1 MNEMQRL
8 LKDLEGD
15 APFDS
20 DRLSGLKAK
29 LKRESELRQ
38 KKWLLSVTLYCLLG
52 LAMMAIGAMMVI
64 ENPEEIRIMF
74 LGSAIIIIGFEITVL
89 VKLAYGGQIAMVRI
103 LETVREVQIS
113 VIEHLQ
119 APSGRQQDEEVKS

>member
-1 MNEMQRL
+1 MSELQRL
-8 LKDLEGD
+8 LKDLDTD
-15 APFDS
+15 APFEPG
-20 DRLSGLKAK
+20 RLGGLKAR

-38 KKWLLSVTLYCLLG
+38 KKWILSLTLYCLLG
-52 LAMMAIGAMMVI
+52 LATMAIGAMMVI
-64 ENPEEIRIMF
+64 NNPEEIRIMF

-89 VKLAYGGQIAMVRI
+89 TKLAYGSQISLVRI

-119 APSGRQQDEEVKS
+119 APSGQSQDEEAKS